1 VLRNSSIGVQP
12 SKLTNQPSSYG
23 HSTESKK
30 EETIEERIRR
40 IRNKNNPQP
49 PQDENQRVPM
59 QKMNS
64 VMGMQSSKTM
74 LQGTQMQHALSL
86 TGGQGGVRHADQSW
100 ISDQTNIS
108 FARNQQQQFSQSSHQ
123 GKALPS
129 SKSTTADTGEHLQ
142 SQQRLGQD
150 PYFNQQLGPMRGV
163 NPDSNVNLQNDML
176 LLEQKRDKCV
186 EIIKNSGAIHELLGR
201 YKHDE
206 SMQAYNLD
214 VGYMV
219 QLLFQDRHFTNLLI
233 QQLGRKQ
240 SANKLEKFIAE
251 KLQEKLKA
259 MQLEQQIKAR
269 MDGVALRLQQR
280 LQRLSE
286 RL

>member
-1 VLRNSSIGVQP
+1 
-12 SKLTNQPSSYG
+12 
-23 HSTESKK
+23 
-30 EETIEERIRR
+30 
-40 IRNKNNPQP
+40 
-49 PQDENQRVPM
+49 
-59 QKMNS
+59 
-64 VMGMQSSKTM
+64 
-74 LQGTQMQHALSL
+74 
-86 TGGQGGVRHADQSW
+86 
-100 ISDQTNIS
+100 
-108 FARNQQQQFSQSSHQ
+108 
-123 GKALPS
+123 
-129 SKSTTADTGEHLQ
+129 
-142 SQQRLGQD
+142 
-150 PYFNQQLGPMRGV
+150 MRGV

-259 MQLEQQIKAR
+259 MQLVQQIKAR